1 MAAGRQA
8 STADEA
14 HERQIRLGSFPRGEA
29 TGAVVVA
36 SGGYHWMLN
45 CSVPRR
51 QLRRSTLA
59 PVIVFFGS
67 SSHAWAQGTHDWGMW
82 FCTLVVIGA
91 LAALVFFLIT
101 LVRWLM
107 R

>member
-1 MAAGRQA
+1 M
-8 STADEA
+8 
-14 HERQIRLGSFPRGEA
+14 P
-29 TGAVVVA
+29 
-36 SGGYHWMLN
+36 N

-51 QLRRSTLA
+51 QLRRILA
-59 PVIVFFGS
+59 PVILFWTFGS

>member
-1 MAAGRQA
+1 MRRKSVNSDSAPLRAGAQHNLE
-8 STADEA
+8 S
-14 HERQIRLGSFPRGEA
+14 HEH
-29 TGAVVVA
+29 
-36 SGGYHWMLN
+36 SGGSLGWVSRMPN

-101 LVRWLM
+101 VVRWLM